1 MYLSVSVCVSVC
13 KCACECVG
21 TYVCACLCVCLRRK
35 EGSFLYILH
44 YYLSMDFLKRN
55 SFKKYLSIFGC
66 AGSLLLCG
74 LFLVAGSGGCSLV
87 AVCGLLIVVA
97 SLGVEQGSSVVAAP
111 GV

>member
-1 MYLSVSVCVSVC
+1 M
-13 KCACECVG
+13 
-21 TYVCACLCVCLRRK
+21 CVCLRRK

-74 LFLVAGSGGCSLV
+74 LFLVAVSRGCSLV

-97 SLGVEQGSSVVAAP
+97 SLGVEQGVFSSC